1 MTWWC
6 SASSGAWDWKWD
18 PYPGVWLLVAALLFV
33 YWLAVRQSGND
44 PTNAPPPRGQV
55 LRFIGGAVVLW
66 LAADWPLGPLG
77 AGYLVSVHMVQYLL
91 YSMVVPPLLLSGIP
105 VFVLRRAI
113 RSTGAM
119 WIARFLSKPLIAF
132 LIFNV
137 VMLASHLPSVLDGL
151 AATQFGSFGMDM
163 AWLFAGFV
171 FWWQVLGPLPELNP
185 LSLPGRILF
194 LISNIFIPTV
204 PASFLTFADYPLYA
218 VYELSAPIGK
228 ITAVHDQQIAGL
240 LMKIVGGFTIFGT
253 ASVLFFRWYR
263 AEETTDG
270 VT

>member
-33 YWLAVRQSGND
+33 YWLAVRRSGND

-185 LSLPGRILF
+185 LSDQQHLHSHRAGVLPHVRGL
-194 LISNIFIPTV
+194 
-204 PASFLTFADYPLYA
+204 PAVRRVRA
-218 VYELSAPIGK
+218 LSAHRENHGRSRP
-228 ITAVHDQQIAGL
+228 AD
-240 LMKIVGGFTIFGT
+240 
-253 ASVLFFRWYR
+253 RWAPDEDCRWVYHLW
-263 AEETTDG
+263 DG
-270 VT
+270 VGVVLQVVSS